1 MGTGGNALIPMVKT
15 GMTNLLS
22 EIRMNLFSTSTN
34 PVFSRQHSQERME
47 QEAKKLSKREEIE
60 RYLNMAK
67 KSPDLFF
74 ESDTD
79 VIQSAEQDPSVIS
92 SQTLAQNA
100 EIYSGHTIT
109 ATSLSLAS
117 LVAVMYIFRN
127 RLFF

>member
-1 MGTGGNALIPMVKT
+1 MGTGGNALIPMAKA
-15 GMTNLLS
+15 GITNLLS

-34 PVFSRQHSQERME
+34 PIFSRQHSQESME
-47 QEAKKLSKREEIE
+47 QEAKKLSKRDEIQ

-79 VIQSAEQDPSVIS
+79 VIRVANEDPDVIN
-92 SQTLAQNA
+92 SQTVA
-100 EIYSGHTIT
+100 EKVEVYSGHTIT
-109 ATSLSLAS
+109 ATSLSLVS
-117 LVAVMYIFRN
+117 LIAVMYIFRK

>member
-1 MGTGGNALIPMVKT
+1 MGTGGNALIPMAKA

-34 PVFSRQHSQERME
+34 PIFSRQHSQESME
-47 QEAKKLSKREEIE
+47 QEAKKLSKRDEIQ

-79 VIQSAEQDPSVIS
+79 VIRVANEDPDVIN
-92 SQTLAQNA
+92 SQTVA
-100 EIYSGHTIT
+100 EKVEVYSGHTIT
-109 ATSLSLAS
+109 ATSLSLVS
-117 LVAVMYIFRN
+117 LIAVMYIFRK

>member
-1 MGTGGNALIPMVKT
+1 MGTGGNALIPMTKA

-34 PVFSRQHSQERME
+34 PIFSRQHSQERME
-47 QEAKKLSKREEIE
+47 QEAKTLSKRDEIE
-60 RYLNMAK
+60 RYINMAK

-79 VIQSAEQDPSVIS
+79 VIRVANEDPDVIN
-92 SQTLAQNA
+92 SQTIA
-100 EIYSGHTIT
+100 EKTEVYSGHTIA
-109 ATSLSLAS
+109 ATSLSLVS
-117 LVAVMYIFRN
+117 LIAVIYIFRK